1 MAQPTA
7 ISPAVAKRL
16 LSYVKPFRLGFLA
29 AAIGMLGY
37 ALVDVYFIS
46 KLPGFIDE
54 GINAKNTDYL
64 RYAPFFVIGIF
75 ILRGVCNF
83 IASYCLNWVGTQVV
97 QTLRQQLFEHFM
109 KLPVSYHDQHSTGE
123 LISKVTYNTEQI
135 KQTTSRA
142 LAVMVR
148 EGAFVT
154 GLVIMMFY
162 HSWQLSAIFLL
173 IAPVIAIVVRLVSK
187 RFRMLSRNIQTAMG
201 DVTTSAEQMLN
212 GHKVIL
218 SFGGQKIE
226 SERFAKINNTTR
238 QQDVKME
245 ATRAIS
251 VSTIQI
257 IASFALAFVVYMASF
272 PEMLDSLSAGVFTT
286 IVGSMM
292 MLLRP
297 LKQLTTVNSEF
308 QRGLAAAKSVFE
320 VLDHPVEQDTGSL
333 VLENVK
339 GDIRFEHV
347 SFTYPGHDKQVLFDI
362 SFTAGAGKTIA
373 LVGRSGSGKTTIS
386 SLLPRFYELN
396 SGNIFIDQLN
406 IRDCT
411 LASLRQQLAV
421 VSQHVTLFNDSIAN
435 NISYGCTEPVSEQR
449 LLEVAEKAHVLE
461 FASQLKDGIHTIIG
475 ENGVS
480 LSGGQRQRIAIARA
494 LLREAPIL
502 ILDEATSALDTESER
517 KIQAAL
523 NELLKGRTSI
533 VIAHRLSTIENA
545 DSIIV
550 MEQGCIVEQG
560 DHASLL
566 AKNGAYAQLYKLQF
580 GESS

>member
-1 MAQPTA
+1 MANQA
-7 ISPAVAKRL
+7 VISSSVARRL
-16 LSYVKPFRLGFLA
+16 LSYVKPYRLGFLVA
-29 AAIGMLGY
+29 ALGMLGY

-64 RYAPFFVIGIF
+64 RYAPFFVIGVF
-75 ILRGVCNF
+75 VLRGVCNF
-83 IASYCLNWVGTQVV
+83 IASYCLNWVGTHVV
-97 QTLRQQLFEHFM
+97 QNLRQQLFEHFM
-109 KLPVSYHDQHSTGE
+109 KLPVSFHDQHSTGE

-148 EGAFVT
+148 EGAFVI
-154 GLVIMMFY
+154 GLVAMMFY

-173 IAPVIAIVVRLVSK
+173 IAPVIAVVVRQVSK

-201 DVTTSAEQMLN
+201 DVTTSSEQMLN

-226 SERFAKINNTTR
+226 SERFARINNVTR
-238 QQDVKME
+238 RQDVKME

-272 PEMLDSLSAGVFTT
+272 PEMLNSLSAGVFTT

-308 QRGLAAAKSVFE
+308 QRGLAAAKSVFD
-320 VLDHPVEQDTGSL
+320 VLDQPIEQDTGTYQL
-333 VLENVK
+333 TEVK
-339 GDIRFEHV
+339 GDIRFEQV
-347 SFTYPGHDKQVLFDI
+347 SFQYPGHDKQVLFDI
-362 SFTAGAGKTIA
+362 SFHAEPGKTVA

-386 SLLPRFYELN
+386 SLLPRFYELS
-396 SGNIFIDQLN
+396 SGTISIDGQD
-406 IRDCT
+406 IRNCT
-411 LASLRQQLAV
+411 LASLRQQIAL
-421 VSQHVTLFNDSIAN
+421 VSQHVTLFNDTIAN
-435 NISYGCTEPVSEQR
+435 NICYGATTPVSDEQ
-449 LLEVAEKAHVLE
+449 LQAVAEKAHVLE
-461 FASQLKDGIHTIIG
+461 FANQLKDGLNTVIG

-517 KIQAAL
+517 KIQSAL

-545 DSIIV
+545 DQIIV
-550 MEQGCIVEQG
+550 MDQGRIVEQG
-560 DHASLL
+560 DHSSLL
-566 AKNGAYAQLYKLQF
+566 AQDGAYAQLYKLQF
-580 GESS
+580 GEAS